1 MSWLSRVA
9 NVFRAD
15 RVTDELDEELQFHVD
30 SRARDLMT
38 HGMTSEEAYREAR
51 RRLGNAG
58 AIRERSR
65 DVKLLTRLDDV
76 VRDVR
81 FAMRML
87 HRDLVVSMAAI
98 ASLALAIGG
107 CTVAFALVD
116 ALILRPLPVPEP
128 ATLVSVGVLEGGD
141 RERTSFNYPLFMRFV
156 DAVRGRAELAAFS
169 YQSPGLATFDAAG
182 GEERVYEQF
191 VSGNAFGMLGVTP
204 ALGRLIVPSDD
215 NLAGGRAVAV
225 LSHSFWSS
233 RFGRDPRVV
242 GRVFTLERTTYQIV
256 GVAREGFTGVEPG
269 ISTSLWMPLT
279 STPERASLLDPGWH
293 WFKVMGRLSRRHRA
307 DEVRGAMQA
316 VLTDFRRERV
326 RMSGNAPPAERE
338 RFLGARL
345 TLRSAFNG
353 ISGLRLDYE
362 RPLWILAAVVIL
374 VLLAAC
380 SNLAN
385 LMLARGAAR
394 EREMALRLSIG
405 AGRGRLIQQMLVEA
419 AAVAIAAA
427 AVGAGFAR
435 VAAPAIVGLL
445 APSDTPAYLDVRFDG
460 RALAFAMGVAAV
472 ATMAFGLIPALRA
485 SGTSPIE
492 ALKSST
498 GRHTVRARL
507 LRPLVATQLAF
518 SLTVLFLATLLLA
531 SFARLARVD
540 AGFVAD
546 GVTLASVALVHP
558 ADGQRAN
565 EAALMLADQVR
576 SLPGVTSAGMSRWA
590 LFSGAGWNGTVL
602 VNGRHPSDADVW
614 FLEVSPGFIETMR
627 IRLLAGRDLTR
638 SDYDPGSPS
647 VVVNETF
654 ARLFLPKIHPLAGQF
669 TRPEPTPEGE
679 PVRQIPHQVVGL
691 VGDAKYNDLRETAPP
706 TVYLPFRVRPGES
719 ENGGTLVIRSTLPDS
734 RLAAAVRGAA
744 ARLTPAMKVTGVT
757 RQSTLVTNTMLRE
770 RLLAL
775 LSGFFALVSLAL
787 AAVGLYGVLSYAVVQ
802 QTREIG
808 IRMALG
814 AARRTVVREVVGGVA
829 AYVALGMA
837 AGVAGGI
844 WLSRLVATLL
854 YEVRPNDLAT
864 IAWPVLTLLV
874 VATVAAVLPARRAAG
889 IDPAVTL
896 REE

>member
-1 MSWLSRVA
+1 
-9 NVFRAD
+9 
-15 RVTDELDEELQFHVD
+15 
-30 SRARDLMT
+30 
-38 HGMTSEEAYREAR
+38 
-51 RRLGNAG
+51 
-58 AIRERSR
+58 
-65 DVKLLTRLDDV
+65 
-76 VRDVR
+76 
-81 FAMRML
+81 
-87 HRDLVVSMAAI
+87 
-98 ASLALAIGG
+98 
-107 CTVAFALVD
+107 
-116 ALILRPLPVPEP
+116 
-128 ATLVSVGVLEGGD
+128 
-141 RERTSFNYPLFMRFV
+141 
-156 DAVRGRAELAAFS
+156 
-169 YQSPGLATFDAAG
+169 
-182 GEERVYEQF
+182 
-191 VSGNAFGMLGVTP
+191 
-204 ALGRLIVPSDD
+204 
-215 NLAGGRAVAV
+215 
-225 LSHSFWSS
+225 
-233 RFGRDPRVV
+233 
-242 GRVFTLERTTYQIV
+242 
-256 GVAREGFTGVEPG
+256 
-269 ISTSLWMPLT
+269 
-279 STPERASLLDPGWH
+279 
-293 WFKVMGRLSRRHRA
+293 
-307 DEVRGAMQA
+307 
-316 VLTDFRRERV
+316 
-326 RMSGNAPPAERE
+326 
-338 RFLGARL
+338 
-345 TLRSAFNG
+345 
-353 ISGLRLDYE
+353 
-362 RPLWILAAVVIL
+362 
-374 VLLAAC
+374 
-380 SNLAN
+380 
-385 LMLARGAAR
+385 
-394 EREMALRLSIG
+394 
-405 AGRGRLIQQMLVEA
+405 
-419 AAVAIAAA
+419 
-427 AVGAGFAR
+427 FAR

-492 ALKSST
+492 ALKSSS
-498 GRHTVRARL
+498 GRHTARARL

-546 GVTLASVALVHP
+546 GVTLASVALVNS

-654 ARLFLPKIHPLAGQF
+654 ARLFLPKIPPLGGQF
-669 TRPEPTPEGE
+669 TRPEPTAEGE

-896 REE
+896 RDE

>member
-1 MSWLSRVA
+1 
-9 NVFRAD
+9 
-15 RVTDELDEELQFHVD
+15 
-30 SRARDLMT
+30 
-38 HGMTSEEAYREAR
+38 
-51 RRLGNAG
+51 
-58 AIRERSR
+58 
-65 DVKLLTRLDDV
+65 
-76 VRDVR
+76 
-81 FAMRML
+81 ML
-87 HRDLVVSMAAI
+87 
-98 ASLALAIGG
+98 
-107 CTVAFALVD
+107 
-116 ALILRPLPVPEP
+116 
-128 ATLVSVGVLEGGD
+128 
-141 RERTSFNYPLFMRFV
+141 
-156 DAVRGRAELAAFS
+156 
-169 YQSPGLATFDAAG
+169 
-182 GEERVYEQF
+182 
-191 VSGNAFGMLGVTP
+191 
-204 ALGRLIVPSDD
+204 
-215 NLAGGRAVAV
+215 
-225 LSHSFWSS
+225 
-233 RFGRDPRVV
+233 
-242 GRVFTLERTTYQIV
+242 
-256 GVAREGFTGVEPG
+256 
-269 ISTSLWMPLT
+269 
-279 STPERASLLDPGWH
+279 
-293 WFKVMGRLSRRHRA
+293 
-307 DEVRGAMQA
+307 
-316 VLTDFRRERV
+316 
-326 RMSGNAPPAERE
+326 
-338 RFLGARL
+338 
-345 TLRSAFNG
+345 
-353 ISGLRLDYE
+353 
-362 RPLWILAAVVIL
+362 
-374 VLLAAC
+374 
-380 SNLAN
+380 
-385 LMLARGAAR
+385 
-394 EREMALRLSIG
+394 
-405 AGRGRLIQQMLVEA
+405 
-419 AAVAIAAA
+419 
-427 AVGAGFAR
+427 VGAGFAR
-435 VAAPAIVGLL
+435 VAAPAVVGLL

-485 SGTSPIE
+485 SGTSPME
-492 ALKSST
+492 ALKSSS

-654 ARLFLPKIHPLAGQF
+654 ARLFLPKIPHLGGQF
-669 TRPEPTPEGE
+669 TRPEPTAEGE

-719 ENGGTLVIRSTLPDS
+719 ENGGTLAIRSPLPDS
-734 RLAAAVRGAA
+734 RLTAAVRGAA

-896 REE
+896 RDE